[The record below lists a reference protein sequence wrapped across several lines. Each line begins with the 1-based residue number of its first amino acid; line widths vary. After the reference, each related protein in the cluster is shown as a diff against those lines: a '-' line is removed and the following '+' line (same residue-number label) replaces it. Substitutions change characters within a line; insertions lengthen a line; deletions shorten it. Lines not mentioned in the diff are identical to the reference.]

1 MFLRKLSAVSIIR
14 DGICGFA
21 AMPPMLVWFERVET
35 VVTVVTV
42 PLEMVTPPDS
52 IATRLRPDVSG
63 MNLEDCAASTS
74 IAIRI
79 APKASKTSSLIKTGS
94 GFSSVAISAR
104 LEMDTSDPVTLIGRV
119 VSVVT

>member
-1 MFLRKLSAVSIIR
+1 
-14 DGICGFA
+14 
-21 AMPPMLVWFERVET
+21 MPPMFVWLVRVPVVVT

-52 IATRLRPDVSG
+52 IATRFRPDTSG
-63 MNLEDCAASTS
+63 MKREDCEASTS